1 VLGVILAL
9 AAAPPPPPWEV
20 WRDLARLAV
29 ATPGHQVLARSSH
42 CPSGCRY
49 DRTDAGD
56 PRFLRIEGDEQVV
69 FEETGP
75 GAIVRIWMTQS
86 DALDPDIRLRVR
98 VDGENHPRI
107 DLKVAE
113 LFGGRRPPFVPPL
126 VADRERS
133 SGGYVSYV
141 PVPYRRGCKVSLV
154 GASDRRLWFQF
165 TFHRL
170 RDASGVTTFRGDED
184 LAALARLLGAQ
195 GEDPWGPDAGT
206 LENRQ
211 VELRANG
218 TEVLRRYETPGT
230 LTGLRLRVP
239 SAAWPTVRLRL
250 ELDGQPRVNLS
261 LEDLFGTSP
270 TPGMRSSLV
279 GRDAADVLYLW
290 LPIPFQRSAVVRLV
304 NPGGTSVPVWYEV
317 RRRPGPPLPG
327 SLLFGAR
334 ALRVG
339 KTLLDSDFP
348 LLDGLGRGRWV
359 GLYAELQS
367 VGIDGREYLEGDE
380 RIYVDGSA
388 HPALHGTG
396 VEDFIGGGFYFE
408 RGPFRLGTHGS
419 PAHDVLPNGEDRTSM
434 YRLFL
439 TDAIPFASALK
450 AGLESGPTGD
460 LYMRARRVAW
470 FYADRTPALARRAVL
485 DLGDPESRR
494 LAAYAVESD
503 EVCRDRTGAFE
514 GEPEVP
520 LDYVSCRRTAG
531 ASRFTFRV
539 EAAPALRLRRR
550 FEATAGEQRAHVF
563 VNGAHVGTY
572 PPVEPN
578 AFRSLRETDLDLPPL
593 PGGTLRF
600 TIVPADGQPFTE
612 VRWELW
618 TAPAERRR
626 VPDAR

>member
-1 VLGVILAL
+1 MLPLLLAL
-9 AAAPPPPPWEV
+9 AAPTAPPWEI
-20 WRDLARLAV
+20 WDDLARLAV
-29 ATPGHQVLARSSH
+29 AAPGHQVLLRSSH

-98 VDGENHPRI
+98 VDGEARPRI
-107 DLKVAE
+107 DLPLPE
-113 LFGGRRPPFVPPL
+113 LFAGRRPPFVPPL

-154 GASDRRLWFQF
+154 GALDRRLWFQF

-170 RDASGVTTFRGDED
+170 RDAAGVTTFRGDED
-184 LAALARLLGAQ
+184 LSALGRLLGAQ
-195 GEDPWGPDAGT
+195 GEDPWGAPDAGT
-206 LENRQ
+206 FEQRQ
-211 VELRANG
+211 VELAPG
-218 TEVLRRYETPGT
+218 QTEVLRSYDTPGT
-230 LTGLRLRVP
+230 LTGLRLRLP
-239 SAAWPTVRLRL
+239 PAAWPHVRLRL

-270 TPGMRSSLV
+270 APGMRSALV

-290 LPIPFQRSAVVRLV
+290 LPVPFQRSAVVRLV
-304 NPGGTSVPVWYEV
+304 NPGGASVPVWYEV

-327 SLLFGAR
+327 SLPFAAR

-339 KTLLDSDFP
+339 KTLLEADFP

-359 GLYAELQS
+359 GVYAELQS

-380 RIYVDGSA
+380 RIFVDGSA
-388 HPALHGTG
+388 HPALYGTG
-396 VEDFIGGGFYFE
+396 VEDFIGGGFYFDQ
-408 RGPFRLGTHGS
+408 GPFRLGTHGS
-419 PAHDVLPNGEDRTSM
+419 PAHDVLPDGEDRTSM

-450 AGLESGPTGD
+450 VGLESGPTGD

-470 FYADRTPALARRAVL
+470 FYAGRAASLERRGVL
-485 DLGDPESRR
+485 DVGDAESRR
-494 LAAYAVESD
+494 LAAYAVDGD
-503 EVCRDRTGAFE
+503 EVCRDRSGAFE
-514 GEPEVP
+514 GEPEAP

-539 EAAPALRLRRR
+539 EAAAALRLRRR
-550 FEATAGEQRAHVF
+550 FDATAGEQRAHVF
-563 VNGAHVGTY
+563 VNGAYVGTY

-600 TIVPADGQPFTE
+600 AIVPADGLPFTE

-618 TAPAERRR
+618 AGTEAKSP
-626 VPDAR
+626 